1 MNLARAFTAMVALA
15 VIAVL
20 FAVVALGTA
29 LRSADAN
36 VVGRAHGLLGVVARR
51 ISAAYSAQITT
62 LRSDLAVPLSA
73 ATLDGYGRRVV
84 IATIGDNEGVDGG
97 LFLDAGGIV
106 ADAPQRVANARERT
120 AIAALARSAERR
132 HALRW
137 TTVALPSG
145 DLVAVD
151 AVPLADR
158 SGVAWARER
167 ISASVLHG
175 AQALTTLIAAAA
187 ACCLALV
194 GIGAWI
200 VWTIRRDARRVL
212 VAIGALE
219 ADPAAHPNIPRG
231 DFGAIARAVT
241 TMSERRAAAEALAR
255 RSERLAAI
263 GRLAAN
269 AAHEIRNPLNSLR
282 LQVDLLRRRL
292 GNGLDEPA
300 AKLRAEIERLDA
312 VVNGMLA
319 VGSDA
324 PVAAERV
331 DLRDVAQ
338 RAVDA
343 LEADAPARARSIHLR
358 CTTTATIVD
367 GDEGR
372 LVQLTINILANAID
386 AAPPQSVI
394 DVQLS
399 AGPVL
404 SIADSGSG
412 IAERD
417 TSQVFEPFYTTKPAG
432 TGLGLAIAHEIA
444 RAHGAA
450 IDVTSAPGRT
460 EFRVTFPVE
469 SRTLSDS
476 PRSSAADVCSSA
488 ADVWR
493 PACTDPSAPNPR
505 SAANATDSPTPN
517 PPGERHG

>member
-1 MNLARAFTAMVALA
+1 VNLARAFAAMVALA
-15 VIAVL
+15 VVAVL
-20 FAVVALGTA
+20 FAVVALGTT

-62 LRSDLAVPLSA
+62 LRSDLAVPLPR

-97 LFLDAGGIV
+97 LFLDSGGIV
-106 ADAPQRVANARERT
+106 ADAPQRVANVRERT
-120 AIAALARSAERR
+120 AIAALAHSAERLSS
-132 HALRW
+132 LRSA
-137 TTVALPSG
+137 TVALPSG
-145 DLVAVD
+145 DLVAID
-151 AVPLADR
+151 AAPLADH

-167 ISASVLHG
+167 IAASVLHG
-175 AQALTTLIAAAA
+175 AQALTALIAAAA

-200 VWTIRRDARRVL
+200 VWIIRRDAKRVL
-212 VAIGALE
+212 VAIGTLE
-219 ADPAAHPNIPRG
+219 ADPAAHPQLPRG

-241 TMSERRAAAEALAR
+241 TMSERRAAAEALAQ

-269 AAHEIRNPLNSLR
+269 AAHEIRNPLNALR

-319 VGSDA
+319 VGSDG
-324 PVAAERV
+324 PVTANRV
-331 DLRDVAQ
+331 DLRDVAH

-343 LEADAPARARSIHLR
+343 LEADALARARTVR
-358 CTTTATIVD
+358 FGCTATDTIVY

-372 LVQLTINILANAID
+372 LVQLAINILANAID

-399 AGPVL
+399 TGPVL
-404 SIADSGSG
+404 SIADSGGG

-417 TSQVFEPFYTTKPAG
+417 ASQIFEPFYTTKPAG

-444 RAHGAA
+444 RAHGAT
-450 IDVTSAPGRT
+450 IDVASAPGRT
-460 EFRVTFPVE
+460 EFRIRFLGVQ
-469 SRTLSDS
+469 
-476 PRSSAADVCSSA
+476 
-488 ADVWR
+488 
-493 PACTDPSAPNPR
+493 
-505 SAANATDSPTPN
+505 
-517 PPGERHG
+517 HG

>member
-1 MNLARAFTAMVALA
+1 VNLARAFTAMVALA
-15 VIAVL
+15 IVAVL
-20 FAVVALGTA
+20 FAVVALGSA

-51 ISAAYSAQITT
+51 ISSAYSAQITT
-62 LRSDLAVPLSA
+62 LRSDLAVPLTL

-106 ADAPQRVANARERT
+106 ADAPQRVANVRERT
-120 AIAALARSAERR
+120 AIAALARSAERLGT
-132 HALRW
+132 LRSA
-137 TTVALPSG
+137 TVALPSG
-145 DLVAVD
+145 DLVAID

-167 ISASVLHG
+167 VSASALHG
-175 AQALTTLIAAAA
+175 AQALTALIAAAA
-187 ACCLALV
+187 TCCLALV

-200 VWTIRRDARRVL
+200 VWIIRRDAKRVL
-212 VAIGALE
+212 VAIGTLE
-219 ADPAAHPNIPRG
+219 ADPAANPKLPRG

-241 TMSERRAAAEALAR
+241 MMSERRAAAEAFAQ

-292 GNGLDEPA
+292 GNGLEEPA

-319 VGSDA
+319 VGSDG
-324 PVAAERV
+324 PVAGNPV

-338 RAVDA
+338 RAIDA
-343 LEADAPARARSIHLR
+343 LQADMLVRGRSVR
-358 CTTTATIVD
+358 FECTASDTVVC

-372 LVQLTINILANAID
+372 LVQLAINVLANAID

-399 AGPVL
+399 AGPIL
-404 SIADSGSG
+404 SIVDAGGG
-412 IAERD
+412 IAPHN
-417 TSQVFEPFYTTKPAG
+417 TSQMFEPFYTTKPAG

-450 IDVTSAPGRT
+450 IDVTSVPGRT
-460 EFRVTFPVE
+460 EFRIRF
-469 SRTLSDS
+469 
-476 PRSSAADVCSSA
+476 
-488 ADVWR
+488 
-493 PACTDPSAPNPR
+493 
-505 SAANATDSPTPN
+505 
-517 PPGERHG
+517 PGEPHA

>member
-1 MNLARAFTAMVALA
+1 MNLARAFTAMVSLA
-15 VIAVL
+15 VVAVL
-20 FAVVALGTA
+20 FAVVALGTT
-29 LRSADAN
+29 LRSADAS
-36 VVGRAHGLLGVVARR
+36 VVGRAHGLLGIVARR

-62 LRSDLAVPLSA
+62 LRSDLAVPLPL

-84 IATIGDNEGVDGG
+84 SATIGDNEGVDGG

-120 AIAALARSAERR
+120 AIAALARSVERGG
-132 HALRW
+132 ALRFA
-137 TTVALPSG
+137 TVALPGG
-145 DLVAVD
+145 DLVAID
-151 AVPLADR
+151 AVPLTDR

-175 AQALTTLIAAAA
+175 AQALTALIAAAV
-187 ACCLALV
+187 ACSLALV

-200 VWTIRRDARRVL
+200 VWIIRRDAKRVL

-219 ADPAAHPNIPRG
+219 ADPAAHPQLPRG

-241 TMSERRAAAEALAR
+241 TMSERRAAAEALAQ

-269 AAHEIRNPLNSLR
+269 AAHEIRNPLNALR

-319 VGSDA
+319 VGSDG
-324 PVAAERV
+324 PVAANRL
-331 DLRDVAQ
+331 DLRDVAE
-338 RAVDA
+338 RAIDA
-343 LEADAPARARSIHLR
+343 LEADALVRARTIR
-358 CTTTATIVD
+358 FACTATDTIVY

-372 LVQLTINILANAID
+372 LVQLAINILANAID
-386 AAPPQSVI
+386 AAPPQSMIEVK
-394 DVQLS
+394 VS
-399 AGPVL
+399 PGPML
-404 SIADSGSG
+404 SIADTGGG

-444 RAHGAA
+444 HAHGAA
-450 IDVTSAPGRT
+450 IAVHSAPGRT
-460 EFRVTFPVE
+460 EFRIGF
-469 SRTLSDS
+469 
-476 PRSSAADVCSSA
+476 
-488 ADVWR
+488 
-493 PACTDPSAPNPR
+493 
-505 SAANATDSPTPN
+505 
-517 PPGERHG
+517 PGERHG